1 MKYIE
6 DMIQED
12 ITHELEMLDKSKDE
26 YSKMKEDIIN
36 KYGRFTTT
44 KRITGWDG
52 KGYSVLVDEYQDYIE
67 KYKYYHQ
74 LWSMYGYEGAK
85 ERIKK
90 DVEAHYKTLQTK
102 VEKKIGKII
111 KIEKLGG
118 FDYNFEGELGKCAVE
133 VILAGGYNIQRRHTR
148 WIIRN
153 VINY

>member
-6 DMIQED
+6 DMINED
-12 ITHELEMLDKSKDE
+12 ITRELKALDDSREK

-52 KGYSVLVDEYQDYIE
+52 RGYSVLVDEYEEYE
-67 KYKYYHQ
+67 NKWKYYHQ

-85 ERIKK
+85 ERVKK
-90 DVEAHYKTLQTK
+90 DVQAHYKALQNK

-118 FDYNFEGELGKCAVE
+118 FDYSFEGELGNCTVE

-148 WIIRN
+148 WIIKGGK
-153 VINY
+153 